1 MAIKKEQYIGT
12 IDVWN
17 LADIFGINDHRKE
30 LEIYTYQNLDDTVIY
45 AFALEIAKYVDY
57 KSLTESV
64 IADIMNR
71 IAEYVEINYK
81 SC

>member
-45 AFALEIAKYVDY
+45 AFALEIAKYADY